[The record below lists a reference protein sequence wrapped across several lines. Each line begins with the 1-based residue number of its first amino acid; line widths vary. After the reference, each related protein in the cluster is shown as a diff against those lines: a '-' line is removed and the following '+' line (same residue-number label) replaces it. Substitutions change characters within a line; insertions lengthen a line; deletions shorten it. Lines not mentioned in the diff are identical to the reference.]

1 MMHAIYPQ
9 IDEKNILAVSIANNR
24 TIEQLRV
31 KCQIKLGK
39 RYIGISFLLA
49 TFL

>member
-1 MMHAIYPQ
+1 MMQAIYPQ
-9 IDEKNILAVSIANNR
+9 IDQKNILAISIANNK
-24 TIEQLRV
+24 TIKQLRV

-39 RYIGISFLLA
+39 RYIEISFLLA